1 AVESRLNRVV
11 SAKQTPLETA
21 QLLDRLAQRITAALA
36 NAEDQIDFRVLAD
49 LATFHACKQRGVYL
63 LAYFDRTGMEG
74 ALIGAERELSM
85 AAQIWEEL
93 VKRTDGVYP
102 PNMAF
107 GPEDV
112 GHWKDKLPYVRYDV
126 EHLKERR
133 EILKRFGQ
141 FNAAFDFG
149 EAVRSRPSPGAYR
162 ADDSVLRNS

>member
-1 AVESRLNRVV
+1 
-11 SAKQTPLETA
+11 
-21 QLLDRLAQRITAALA
+21 
-36 NAEDQIDFRVLAD
+36 VLAD
-49 LATFHACKQRGVYL
+49 LATFHAANSAGLYL

-74 ALIGAERELSM
+74 ALHRSGTRAVHGG
-85 AAQIWEEL
+85 QVWEEL

-133 EILKRFGQ
+133 EILQTLWPVRRRVRLRSSRALSALSRRVSGGRF
-141 FNAAFDFG
+141 
-149 EAVRSRPSPGAYR
+149 
-162 ADDSVLRNS
+162 VLRNSVEPRFTGGGCGHALLRRHRIRLAGRGQA